1 VAFVSRFGFRAVV
14 ATQAPGNVC
23 WEAARQVLE
32 IERAKPWVEGAAIK
46 GRVGSFLKTRII
58 GGAFVPESWIPMD
71 VTVSV
76 VDLGDQRQV
85 VIDVGEAVGFGVLLG
100 MEGKTRHRCETLA
113 GETQSLVLQRLPG
126 SMPLAAMAP
135 PA

>member
-1 VAFVSRFGFRAVV
+1 VSRFGFRTVV
-14 ATQAPGNVC
+14 ATQAPLNVC
-23 WEAARQVLE
+23 WDAARQALE
-32 IERAKPWVEGAAIK
+32 VERAKPRVEGAAIK

-71 VTVSV
+71 ITVSV
-76 VDLGDQRQV
+76 VDLGNQRQV
-85 VIDVGEAVGFGVLLG
+85 VVDVGEAVGFGIMLG
-100 MEGKTRHRCETLA
+100 MEGKTRHRCEALA

-126 SMPLAAMAP
+126 SIPLAAVAP